1 MKQRKASL
9 VQREVAANA
18 AGGIVKRGKP
28 TQPGSV
34 SQRGSAVWP
43 SRHGTVTLPLLY
55 YLRFRGELQETLEN
69 FLQSFLKVFQ
79 IFLKKVLTF

>member
-1 MKQRKASL
+1 MAVPTRDRQRSMTAQAL
-9 VQREVAANA
+9 
-18 AGGIVKRGKP
+18 GL
-28 TQPGSV
+28 
-34 SQRGSAVWP
+34 

-79 IFLKKVLTF
+79 IF